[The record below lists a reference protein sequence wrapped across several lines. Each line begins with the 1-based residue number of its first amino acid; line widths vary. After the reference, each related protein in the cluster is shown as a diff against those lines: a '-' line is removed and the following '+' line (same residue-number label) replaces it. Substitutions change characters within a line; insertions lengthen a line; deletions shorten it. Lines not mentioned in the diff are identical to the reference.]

1 MNPPSTTSLNLVL
14 LTSLAA
20 GSLLHAQVDLGAA
33 QGYNAVIFGNHA
45 ASSADTEGRLA
56 VGGNSQLPSSYS
68 VGQSVI
74 GTQNPQSN
82 GTRND
87 LVVAGNL
94 NLSGGFVTVNFGN
107 VQVGGAIN
115 GPGMLSQ
122 GSGNTSSA
130 GVPNFSGNIFDFY
143 SVRTR
148 IDSYST
154 SWAGLTANGTV
165 DDLGYELTM
174 VGSDLALN
182 VFSVTAEQWNLT
194 GARVIDVPLG
204 STAII
209 NISGTTV
216 SNGGGDIRFGSSAAP
231 LDASDFRENII
242 YNLASATSIQS
253 DSLSW
258 EGTVV
263 APNADL
269 TANGGA
275 INGQAFLGSAVQNNG
290 FEFHNFSL
298 NGNNAPIPE
307 PSSSLL
313 IGASLC
319 ATAFVRRRGNDSFPN
334 GR

>member
-1 MNPPSTTSLNLVL
+1 MSIPSTSSVNLGL
-14 LTSLAA
+14 LASLAA

-33 QGYNAVIFGNHA
+33 QGYNAVIFGNHTA
-45 ASSADTEGRLA
+45 FSADTEGRLA

-94 NLSGGFVTVNFGN
+94 NLSGGIVTVNFGN
-107 VQVGGAIN
+107 VQVGGTIN
-115 GPGMLSQ
+115 GPGTLSQ
-122 GSGNTSSA
+122 GFGNTSSA
-130 GVPNFSGNIFDFY
+130 SVSNFAENIFDFY
-143 SVRTR
+143 SVRNR
-148 IDSYST
+148 MDSYS
-154 SWAGLTANGTV
+154 SLWAGLTANGTV
-165 DDLGYELTM
+165 DDQGFELTM
-174 VGSDLALN
+174 VGSDLELN

-194 GARVIDVPLG
+194 GSRVIDVPLG
-204 STAII
+204 STAIL

-216 SNGGGDIRFGSSAAP
+216 SNGGGDIRFGSSLNP
-231 LDASDFRENII
+231 LDASGFRGNVI

-253 DSLSW
+253 DFLSW

-263 APNADL
+263 APNANW

-275 INGQAFLGSAVQNNG
+275 INGQAFLGSAVQTNG

-298 NGNNAPIPE
+298 NGNNAPVPE
-307 PSSSLL
+307 PSSSLM
-313 IGASLC
+313 IVASLC
-319 ATAFVRRRGNDSFPN
+319 TTVFFRRR
-334 GR
+334 